1 MSYKLTNLIQAIDHQ
16 AKDNRASCY
25 WDDQGHHPYQDL
37 YQQSSCL
44 AAYLQTL
51 HLPQKSPIIIYGDQS
66 FLMIVTMLAVVKAGY
81 AYIPVD
87 ADSPQERL
95 IQIQQIAQPAAIIGV
110 VELPLTLSLPTI
122 TRMDLQEHLDYQT
135 TAWDTSQSVQ
145 GEDNFYIIFTSGTT
159 GVPKGV
165 QISHDNLLSYV
176 NWMLNDFNLPAKVR
190 CLSQPP
196 YSFDLSVMDLYPTLV
211 LGGEL
216 VALSHAVTANFA
228 QLFQVLPTYDLEEWV
243 STPSFVELCL
253 LDKNFQQKNYPR
265 LHHFLFCG
273 EELTHTTATNLLQR
287 FPEAQIFNTYGPT
300 EACVA
305 VTAIQIT
312 NALLKQY
319 SRLPIGYAKADTKI
333 WLVDDKQQPAS
344 AGEIMISGP
353 SVSKGYLHNPQ
364 KTQQAFFQAQDQWT
378 YRSGD
383 LATMN
388 ADGLIFYRGR
398 TDFQVKLHGFRIE
411 LEDIDQNLSALPQ
424 VDQAITVP
432 RYDANHKVVQLIAYV
447 VLNQPLTNASA
458 VLKKELAAT
467 VMEYMVPQRIEIRSQ
482 LPQTANGKIDRKA
495 LMAEVNQ
502 HD

>member
-1 MSYKLTNLIQAIDHQ
+1 M
-16 AKDNRASCY
+16 
-25 WDDQGHHPYQDL
+25 
-37 YQQSSCL
+37 
-44 AAYLQTL
+44 
-51 HLPQKSPIIIYGDQS
+51 
-66 FLMIVTMLAVVKAGY
+66 
-81 AYIPVD
+81 
-87 ADSPQERL
+87 
-95 IQIQQIAQPAAIIGV
+95 
-110 VELPLTLSLPTI
+110 
-122 TRMDLQEHLDYQT
+122 
-135 TAWDTSQSVQ
+135 
-145 GEDNFYIIFTSGTT
+145 
-159 GVPKGV
+159 
-165 QISHDNLLSYV
+165 
-176 NWMLNDFNLPAKVR
+176 
-190 CLSQPP
+190 
-196 YSFDLSVMDLYPTLV
+196 
-211 LGGEL
+211 
-216 VALSHAVTANFA
+216 
-228 QLFQVLPTYDLEEWV
+228 
-243 STPSFVELCL
+243 
-253 LDKNFQQKNYPR
+253 
-265 LHHFLFCG
+265 
-273 EELTHTTATNLLQR
+273 
-287 FPEAQIFNTYGPT
+287 
-300 EACVA
+300 
-305 VTAIQIT
+305 
-312 NALLKQY
+312 
-319 SRLPIGYAKADTKI
+319 PIGYAKADTKI
-333 WLVDDKQQPAS
+333 WLVDDKQQPTT

-364 KTQQAFFQAQDQWT
+364 KTQQTFFQAQDQWT